1 MGWKLK
7 EQLKD
12 QLSRESGYYI
22 YPAGARTRFALA
34 YPNSYFV
41 GMSNLGL
48 HIVYRLLNERQD
60 TACERVFLPERR
72 QQAEYEKSRLPL
84 MTLETQTELNRFDI
98 VGFVVSFEMDYF
110 NILSM
115 LELGK
120 IIPLA
125 ANRTDRDPIV
135 IGGGPCATFNPEPLS
150 RFFDAFIIGEGEAVL
165 PAFMDTYHRVMSEG
179 GSRQELLEAL
189 AKVPGV
195 YVPSVHSLELGTGLV
210 QRQWQKNLDDFPGET
225 VVYTEDTEFNLHL
238 VEIARGCGRH
248 CRFCMAGYCFRKP
261 RNRSLKAIE
270 KMLVK
275 AKESGRRVGLMGA
288 AISDYPEIDHLCK
301 EILGDGLSMSVA
313 SFRADSVTQ
322 ELVDSLAASGLKTL
336 TMAPEAGSRRMRA
349 VVNKGIEEEHLINA
363 MDMGIKAGIRNF
375 RLYIMIGLPGES
387 QEDIQEIINMACR
400 LKDFMEEHHANGR
413 LTLSINP
420 FIPKPFTPFQWEPMA
435 PIKYIQAMLK
445 QITSALRKRHN
456 IEVIAESPKD
466 AYVQAF
472 LARGGRQAGEI
483 LWEAYQAG
491 GAKAMKTVL
500 KAHGHKLEDFVS
512 IPRNEEEIL
521 PWDVLDMGF
530 RKDYLLKELAEA
542 RQPEPRHTIKCFDG
556 CKRCGVCK

>member
-1 MGWKLK
+1 
-7 EQLKD
+7 
-12 QLSRESGYYI
+12 
-22 YPAGARTRFALA
+22 
-34 YPNSYFV
+34 
-41 GMSNLGL
+41 
-48 HIVYRLLNERQD
+48 
-60 TACERVFLPERR
+60 
-72 QQAEYEKSRLPL
+72 
-84 MTLETQTELNRFDI
+84 
-98 VGFVVSFEMDYF
+98 
-110 NILSM
+110 
-115 LELGK
+115 
-120 IIPLA
+120 
-125 ANRTDRDPIV
+125 
-135 IGGGPCATFNPEPLS
+135 
-150 RFFDAFIIGEGEAVL
+150 
-165 PAFMDTYHRVMSEG
+165 
-179 GSRQELLEAL
+179 
-189 AKVPGV
+189 
-195 YVPSVHSLELGTGLV
+195 
-210 QRQWQKNLDDFPGET
+210 
-225 VVYTEDTEFNLHL
+225 
-238 VEIARGCGRH
+238 
-248 CRFCMAGYCFRKP
+248 
-261 RNRSLKAIE
+261 
-270 KMLVK
+270 
-275 AKESGRRVGLMGA
+275 
-288 AISDYPEIDHLCK
+288 
-301 EILGDGLSMSVA
+301 
-313 SFRADSVTQ
+313 
-322 ELVDSLAASGLKTL
+322 
-336 TMAPEAGSRRMRA
+336 MRA

>member
-110 NILSM
+110 NILRM

-125 ANRTDRDPIV
+125 ANRTERDPIV

-150 RFFDAFIIGEGEAVL
+150 IFFDAFIIGEGEAVL
-165 PAFMDTYHRVMSEG
+165 PAFMDTYHRVMSVG
-179 GSRQELLEAL
+179 GSRRELLEAL

-275 AKESGRRVGLMGA
+275 AKTSGRRVGLMGA

-542 RQPEPRHTIKCFDG
+542 RKSEPRHTIKCFDG

>member
-150 RFFDAFIIGEGEAVL
+150 IFFDAFIIGEGEAVL

-542 RQPEPRHTIKCFDG
+542 RKPEPRHTIKCFDG

>member
-179 GSRQELLEAL
+179 GSRQELLETL

-435 PIKYIQAMLK
+435 PLKYIQAMLK
-445 QITSALRKRHN
+445 QITSALKKRHN

-542 RQPEPRHTIKCFDG
+542 RKPEPRHTIKCFDG

>member
-125 ANRTDRDPIV
+125 ANRTERDPIV

-150 RFFDAFIIGEGEAVL
+150 IFFYAFIIGEGEAVL

-179 GSRQELLEAL
+179 GSRRELLEAL

-435 PIKYIQAMLK
+435 PLKYIQAMLK
-445 QITSALRKRHN
+445 QITSALKKRHN

-542 RQPEPRHTIKCFDG
+542 RKPEPRHTIKCFDG

>member
-7 EQLKD
+7 EQLKE

-84 MTLETQTELNRFDI
+84 MSLETQAELNRFDI
-98 VGFVVSFEMDYF
+98 IGFVISFEMDYF
-110 NILSM
+110 NILRM

-125 ANRTDRDPIV
+125 ANRTERDPIV

-150 RFFDAFIIGEGEAVL
+150 IIFDAFIIGEGEAVL

-435 PIKYIQAMLK
+435 PMKYIQAMLK

-542 RQPEPRHTIKCFDG
+542 RKPEPRHTIKCFDG